1 MWKKVGMASTKSR
14 VSTGKTID
22 PRTRT
27 AYHEGGH
34 AVLSAAINDTP
45 RHVSIRP
52 NDDTL
57 GRSGARM
64 SARSTSL
71 VQVHLAGFAAEHVL
85 MSRRPRQLD
94 EEVGFALVSRS
105 DEALRKAFVGSEHH
119 DGYRA
124 VQEVL
129 RMGAY
134 EDDEAIKREVDRFY
148 EIARG
153 SLSAVW
159 AAVTA
164 MASALLEREE
174 LDREDV
180 EKVLEPFALFP
191 SVLRVQQAHGL
202 MLTGRGG
209 IP

>member
-1 MWKKVGMASTKSR
+1 MSVVATRKPRTVDA
-14 VSTGKTID
+14 
-22 PRTRT
+22 RTRT
-27 AYHEGGH
+27 AYHESGH

-45 RHVSIRP
+45 RHVSIKP
-52 NDDTL
+52 NGDTL

-85 MSRRPRQLD
+85 TSRRPRQLD
-94 EEVGFALVSRS
+94 QEIGFALIARS
-105 DEALRKAFVGSEHH
+105 DVDLRKAFAGSEHH

-129 RMGAY
+129 RVGVY
-134 EDDEAIKREVDRFY
+134 EDDEAIKSEVNRFY
-148 EIARG
+148 EIARE

-159 AAVTA
+159 PAVKA
-164 MASALLEREE
+164 IARALLEREE

-180 EKVLEPFALFP
+180 EKVLEPFPLFP
-191 SVLRVQQAHGL
+191 SILRVQQAHGL
-202 MLTGRGG
+202 LLGPKRSPT
-209 IP
+209 

>member
-1 MWKKVGMASTKSR
+1 MSVVATSKS
-14 VSTGKTID
+14 KTIA

-27 AYHEGGH
+27 AYHESGH

-52 NDDTL
+52 NGDTL

-85 MSRRPRQLD
+85 TGRRPRQLD
-94 EEVGFALVSRS
+94 QEIGFALIARS
-105 DEALRKAFVGSEHH
+105 DVALRKAFAGSEHH

-129 RMGAY
+129 GMGTY
-134 EDDEAIKREVDRFY
+134 EDDDAIKGEVDRFY
-148 EIARG
+148 EIARE

-159 AAVTA
+159 PAVGA
-164 MASALLEREE
+164 MANALLEREE

-180 EKVLEPFALFP
+180 EKVLEPFELFP

-202 MLTGRGG
+202 LVGSKRSPT
-209 IP
+209 

>member
-1 MWKKVGMASTKSR
+1 MNVVATRKS
-14 VSTGKTID
+14 KTVYA
-22 PRTRT
+22 RTRT
-27 AYHEGGH
+27 AYHESGH

-45 RHVSIRP
+45 RRVSIKP
-52 NDDTL
+52 DGNTL

-71 VQVHLAGFAAEHVL
+71 VQVHLGGFAAEHVL
-85 MSRRPRQLD
+85 TSRRPRQLD

-129 RMGAY
+129 RIGAY
-134 EDDEAIKREVDRFY
+134 EDDEAVEREVGRFY
-148 EIARG
+148 EIARE

-159 AAVTA
+159 PAVEAT
-164 MASALLEREE
+164 ASALLEDEE
-174 LDREDV
+174 LYREDV

>member
-1 MWKKVGMASTKSR
+1 MATRKPR
-14 VSTGKTID
+14 TVD
-22 PRTRT
+22 ARTRT
-27 AYHEGGH
+27 AFHESGH

-45 RHVSIRP
+45 RHVSIKP
-52 NDDTL
+52 YGETL

-85 MSRRPRQLD
+85 TKRRPRQLD
-94 EEVGFALVSRS
+94 QEVGFAVIARS
-105 DEALRKAFVGSEHH
+105 DARLRKAFAGSEHH

-129 RMGAY
+129 RVGVY
-134 EDDEAIKREVDRFY
+134 EDDEAIKQEVDRFY
-148 EIARG
+148 EIARE

-159 AAVTA
+159 PAVKA
-164 MASALLEREE
+164 MAIALLKCEE

-180 EKVLEPFALFP
+180 EKVLEPFELF
-191 SVLRVQQAHGL
+191 SSILRVQQAHGL
-202 MLTGRGG
+202 LLGLKR
-209 IP
+209 PPA

>member
-1 MWKKVGMASTKSR
+1 MKRRVATPKK
-14 VSTGKTID
+14 ID
-22 PRTRT
+22 LRTRT

-45 RHVSIRP
+45 RHVSIKP
-52 NDDTL
+52 NGDTL

-64 SARSTSL
+64 SARSTTL
-71 VQVHLAGFAAEHVL
+71 VQVHLAGFGAEHVL
-85 MSRRPRQLD
+85 TSRRPRQLD
-94 EEVGFALVSRS
+94 QEIAFALVARS
-105 DEALRKAFVGSEHH
+105 DVGLRKAFAGSEHH

-129 RMGAY
+129 RMGVY
-134 EDDEAIKREVDRFY
+134 EDDEAIKSEVNRFY
-148 EIARG
+148 EIARE

-159 AAVTA
+159 PAVEA
-164 MASALLEREE
+164 MANALLEHEE

-180 EKVLEPFALFP
+180 EKVLEPFELFP

-202 MLTGRGG
+202 LLGSKR
-209 IP
+209 PSHP